1 MATRPSC
8 KEAERCE
15 FAEEAADQAV
25 KKVFAILGVN
35 VDSPESIEKFRE
47 DLRFGGRLRKLADHG
62 MLAVIAVL
70 AVGLAATL
78 WAGLV
83 TRLTNG
89 GHQ

>member
-8 KEAERCE
+8 KEAARCE
-15 FAEEAADQAV
+15 FAEEAADSAV

-70 AVGLAATL
+70 AVGIAATL

-83 TRLTNG
+83 QRVTG
-89 GHQ
+89 GSH